1 MAVVRYLLKHLLYAS
16 GSIQAGACDPDPE
29 QLYVSL
35 FSMKEPNLT
44 RVTATL

>member
-1 MAVVRYLLKHLLYAS
+1 MPVARFK
-16 GSIQAGACDPDPE
+16 AGACDPDPE
-29 QLYVSL
+29 QLYSSL